1 MMIAA
6 IGQNR
11 ARSEAT
17 STRRRRLSRV
27 KSKSEV
33 RRLEASPGEP
43 DAAEVTRLY
52 QAHALELTRLALVMV
67 GERQTAEDVVQ
78 EAFLGLYRRW
88 NRLRDPAKALTY
100 LRSSVLNG
108 CRSVLRR
115 RRFRRP
121 PDLPSAAPS
130 AESVVLGD
138 EERRLVMGGLRR
150 LPHRQREALVL
161 RYVFDL
167 SEREIAQVM
176 QVSRGTVKSTTA
188 RGRAAL
194 GRLLEETGADE

>member
-1 MMIAA
+1 M
-6 IGQNR
+6 
-11 ARSEAT
+11 
-17 STRRRRLSRV
+17 
-27 KSKSEV
+27 KSESDV
-33 RRLEASPGEP
+33 VAPEGEP
-43 DAAEVTRLY
+43 DAAAVTRLY
-52 QAHALELTRLALVMV
+52 QSHALELTRLALVMV

-78 EAFLGLYRRW
+78 EAFLGLFRSWY
-88 NRLRDPAKALTY
+88 RLRDPAKALTY

-121 PDLPSAAPS
+121 PEQVLASPS
-130 AESVVLGD
+130 AESVVLDD
-138 EERRLVMGGLRR
+138 EERRLVLGGLRG

-167 SEREIAQVM
+167 SEREIAQIM
-176 QVSRGTVKSTTA
+176 QVSLGTVKSTTA